1 LAAAIE
7 NKVIVPAELERLFTA
22 HHVRA
27 LKAAYRITGNMT
39 DAEDVAQTV
48 FLRIAQSGAAA
59 DAMANPESY
68 IYRAAIN
75 GALDTLR
82 KRRSDK
88 AVSLE
93 EVPLGALPT
102 RCGGDDAGDISVGLR
117 QALASLS
124 PRAAE
129 MFVLRYIEEYDN
141 SEIARMLKT
150 SRAVVAV
157 ILHRTRARLR
167 HQLRAKERGT
177 R

>member
-1 LAAAIE
+1 MAAAVE
-7 NKVIVPAELERLFTA
+7 NKVAVPAELERLFTA

-75 GALDTLR
+75 GALDTIR
-82 KRRSDK
+82 KRRIDN

-93 EVPLGALPT
+93 EMSPGAFAT
-102 RCGGDDAGDISVGLR
+102 SSGGGDTGDLSAGLR
-117 QALASLS
+117 RALASLS

-129 MFVLRYIEEYDN
+129 MFVLRYVEEYDN
-141 SEIARMLKT
+141 GEIARMLKT

>member
-1 LAAAIE
+1 MAAAIE
-7 NKVIVPAELERLFTA
+7 NTVVVPAELERLFAA

-27 LKAAYRITGNMT
+27 LKAAYRITGNMS

-48 FLRIAQSGAAA
+48 FLRIAQNGNAV
-59 DAMANPESY
+59 DALANPESY

-75 GALDTLR
+75 GALDVI
-82 KRRSDK
+82 RRRRGERAVLEGTAYPVLAASSVGYTADDLSDK
-88 AVSLE
+88 
-93 EVPLGALPT
+93 
-102 RCGGDDAGDISVGLR
+102 LR

-129 MFVLRYIEEYDN
+129 MFVLRHVEEYDN
-141 SEIARMLKT
+141 GQIARMLNT

-157 ILHRTRARLR
+157 VLHRTRARLQK
-167 HQLRAKERGT
+167 QLRANERGT

>member
-1 LAAAIE
+1 MAAAIE
-7 NKVIVPAELERLFTA
+7 NKVVVPAELERLFTA

-27 LKAAYRITGNMT
+27 LKAAYRITANMS

-48 FLRIAQSGAAA
+48 FLRIAQSGTAT
-59 DAMANPESY
+59 DALANPESY

-75 GALDTLR
+75 GALDVLR
-82 KRRSDK
+82 KRGGK
-88 AVSLE
+88 QAVSLE
-93 EVPLGALPT
+93 ETPYLTLPA
-102 RCGGDDAGDISVGLR
+102 GSAGYAADDLSERLR

-129 MFVLRYIEEYDN
+129 MFVLRYVEEYDN
-141 SEIARMLKT
+141 GQIARMLKT

-157 ILHRTRARLR
+157 ILHRTRARLQK
-167 HQLRAKERGT
+167 QLRAKERGT